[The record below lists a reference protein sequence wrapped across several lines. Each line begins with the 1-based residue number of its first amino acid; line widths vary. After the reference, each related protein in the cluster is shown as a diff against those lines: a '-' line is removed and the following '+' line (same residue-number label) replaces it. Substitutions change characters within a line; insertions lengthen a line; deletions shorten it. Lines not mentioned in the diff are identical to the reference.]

1 MGRDVDVRDASDSCL
16 QQLMSRYQQADG
28 TAVRLLIEQLSP
40 QFLRFFSSQMGCR
53 TNAEDMLQD
62 LWMRIHQA
70 RHTYRAGEPVLP
82 RVDAIARYV
91 PTDRYRQRRRV
102 ETREHTTPPL

>member
-40 QFLRFFSSQMGCR
+40 QFLRFFSSQLGCR
-53 TNAEDMLQD
+53 TDVEDLLQD
-62 LWMRIHQA
+62 LRMRIHQA
-70 RHTYRAGEPVLP
+70 RHTSRRA
-82 RVDAIARYV
+82 
-91 PTDRYRQRRRV
+91 
-102 ETREHTTPPL
+102 TPPPPPVYVIPRCGRTAPYPHQRPRQPLELPT